1 MNYQE
6 AYDQFNA
13 LFENKLSSEEA
24 ARFLVELYERGESFE
39 EIAAAANVMRK
50 HSVKL
55 DIPEHLKAELIDI
68 VGTGGDKSGTF
79 NISTTTSIVLASLGC
94 KVAKHGSG
102 SATSLSGSADVL
114 KALGLN
120 LALSPEKQIKMLD
133 ECGFVFMFAMNH
145 HPCMKHIMPI
155 RRSLSHRTIFNML
168 GPLANPAGAQKQMVG
183 VFHVDYIERFSKAL
197 RELGTT
203 KSMVVSSLDGLDEV
217 SITAPTRYTLIEN
230 KIITEGEIDPQ
241 AFGFK
246 LAPLDAIKGG
256 ESVQNAEITRAILRG
271 DEKGAKLDVVLLN
284 GACAL
289 MIDGKSRDMQEGIAM
304 MQEAIASKK
313 AWDKLG
319 EIIKL
324 SYLV

>member
-6 AYDQFNA
+6 AYQKFNA
-13 LFENKLSSEEA
+13 LFENELSSEEA

-39 EIAAAANVMRK
+39 EIAAAAKVMRE
-50 HSVKL
+50 HSLRLPLSQALQDEV
-55 DIPEHLKAELIDI
+55 IDI

-79 NISTTTSIVLASLGC
+79 NISTTTSIALAALGC

-114 KALGLN
+114 KSLGLN
-120 LALSPEKQIKMLD
+120 LSLTPDKQVKMLE

-155 RRSLSHRTIFNML
+155 RKSLSHRTIFNML
-168 GPLANPAGAQKQMVG
+168 GPLANPAGAKKQMIG
-183 VFHVDYIERFSKAL
+183 VFHPDYVERFSLAL
-197 RELGTT
+197 KELGTT

-217 SITAPTRYTLIEN
+217 SITAKTRYMTIEN
-230 KIITEGEIDPQ
+230 DHVGEGEIDPQ
-241 AFGFK
+241 DYGFK
-246 LAPLDAIKGG
+246 MAPLQAIKGG
-256 ESVQNAEITRAILRG
+256 DSVQNAEITRAILKN
-271 DEKGAKLDVVLLN
+271 EEQGAKRDVVLLN
-284 GACAL
+284 GACTLVVDNKA
-289 MIDGKSRDMQEGIAM
+289 RDLKEGIAM
-304 MQEAIASKK
+304 MDEVLASKK

-324 SYLV
+324 SYLI

>member
-1 MNYQE
+1 MTYQE
-6 AYDQFNA
+6 AYAKFDA
-13 LFENKLSSEEA
+13 LFENKLSTEEA

-39 EIAAAANVMRK
+39 EIAAAANVMRE

-55 DIPEHLKAELIDI
+55 DIPENLKAEIIDI

-114 KALGLN
+114 KSLGLN
-120 LALSPEKQIKMLD
+120 LTLSPEKQVKML
-133 ECGFVFMFAMNH
+133 EACGFVFMFAMNH

-155 RRSLSHRTIFNML
+155 RKSLSHRTIFNML
-168 GPLANPAGAQKQMVG
+168 GPLANPAGAQKQMIG

-197 RELGTT
+197 RALGTT
-203 KSMVVSSLDGLDEV
+203 KSIVLSSLDGLDEV
-217 SITAPTRYTLIEN
+217 SICSPTRYTLIEN
-230 KIITEGEIDPQ
+230 QTIHEGEIDPQ
-241 AFGFK
+241 VYGFK
-246 LAPLDAIKGG
+246 LAPLEAIKGG

-271 DEKGAKLDVVLLN
+271 DEEGAKHDIVLLN

-289 MIDGKSRDMQEGIAM
+289 MVDGKARDMQEGLEM
-304 MQEAIASKK
+304 MQYAIESKK

-324 SYLV
+324 SYLI

>member
-1 MNYQE
+1 MTYQE
-6 AYDQFNA
+6 AYAKFDA
-13 LFENKLSSEEA
+13 LFENKLSTEEA
-24 ARFLVELYERGESFE
+24 AQFLVELYERGESFE
-39 EIAAAANVMRK
+39 EIAAAANVMRE

-55 DIPEHLKAELIDI
+55 DIPESLKAEIIDI

-114 KALGLN
+114 KSLGLN
-120 LALSPEKQIKMLD
+120 LTLSPEKQVKMLE

-197 RELGTT
+197 RALGTT
-203 KSMVVSSLDGLDEV
+203 KSIVLSSLDGLDEV
-217 SITAPTRYTLIEN
+217 SICSPTRYTLIEN
-230 KIITEGEIDPQ
+230 QTIHEGEIDPQ
-241 AFGFK
+241 VYGFK
-246 LAPLDAIKGG
+246 LAPLEAIKGG
-256 ESVQNAEITRAILRG
+256 ESVQNAEITRSILRG
-271 DEKGAKLDVVLLN
+271 DEEGAKHDIVLLT

-289 MIDGKSRDMQEGIAM
+289 MVDGKARDMQEGLEM
-304 MQEAIASKK
+304 MQYAIESKK

-324 SYLV
+324 SYLI

>member
-6 AYDQFNA
+6 AYQQFNA
-13 LFENKLSSEEA
+13 LFENELSSEA
-24 ARFLVELYERGESFE
+24 AAQFLVELYERGESFE
-39 EIAAAANVMRK
+39 EIAAAANVMRE

-55 DIPEHLKAELIDI
+55 DIPIHLKSELIDI

-114 KALGLN
+114 KSLGLN
-120 LALSPEKQIKMLD
+120 LSLAPEKQIKMLE

-197 RELGTT
+197 KELGTT

-217 SITAPTRYTLIEN
+217 SITAPTRYTMIEN
-230 KIITEGEIDPQ
+230 SIMTEGEINPE
-241 AFGFK
+241 AYGFTF
-246 LAPLDAIKGG
+246 APLEAIKGG
-256 ESVQNAEITRAILRG
+256 DSIQNAEITRAILRG

-289 MIDGKSRDMQEGIAM
+289 MIDGKARDMQEGIALM
-304 MQEAIASKK
+304 KEAIESKK

-324 SYLV
+324 SYLI

>member
-6 AYDQFNA
+6 AYKQFNA
-13 LFENKLSSEEA
+13 LFENELSSEEA
-24 ARFLVELYERGESFE
+24 AQFLVELYDRGESFE
-39 EIAAAANVMRK
+39 EIAAAANVMRE

-55 DIPEHLKAELIDI
+55 DIPEHLKAEIIDI

-120 LALSPEKQIKMLD
+120 LALPPEKQIKMLE

-197 RELGTT
+197 RELGTL

-217 SITAPTRYTLIEN
+217 SICSVSRYTMIEN

-241 AFGFK
+241 RYGFK
-246 LAPLDAIKGG
+246 LAPLEAIKGG
-256 ESVQNAEITRAILRG
+256 ESVENAEITRAILRG
-271 DEKGAKLDVVLLN
+271 DEKGSKLDIVLLN
-284 GACAL
+284 GAAAL
-289 MIDGKSRDMQEGIAM
+289 MVDGRARDMQEGIEM
-304 MQEAIASKK
+304 MRDAIASKK

>member
-6 AYDQFNA
+6 AYAQFNA
-13 LFENKLSSEEA
+13 LFENELSSEA
-24 ARFLVELYERGESFE
+24 AAQFLVELYERGESFE
-39 EIAAAANVMRK
+39 EIAAAANVMRE

-55 DIPEHLKAELIDI
+55 DIPAHLKVELIDI

-79 NISTTTSIVLASLGC
+79 NISTTTSIVLAALGC

-120 LALSPEKQIKMLD
+120 LNLAPEKQIKILE

-183 VFHVDYIERFSKAL
+183 VFHVDYIDRFSQAL

-203 KSMVVSSLDGLDEV
+203 KSMVLSSLDGLDEV
-217 SITAPTRYTLIEN
+217 SITAPTRYTMIEN
-230 KIITEGEIDPQ
+230 TLMTEGEIDPQ
-241 AFGFK
+241 TFGFK
-246 LAPLDAIKGG
+246 LAPLEAIKGG

-289 MIDGKSRDMQEGIAM
+289 MIDGKARDMQEGIAM
-304 MQEAIASKK
+304 MKEAIESKK

-324 SYLV
+324 SYLI

>member
-6 AYDQFNA
+6 AYAQFNA
-13 LFENKLSSEEA
+13 LFENELSSEVA
-24 ARFLVELYERGESFE
+24 AQFLVELYERGESFE
-39 EIAAAANVMRK
+39 EIAAAANVMRE

-55 DIPEHLKAELIDI
+55 DIPAHLKAELIDI

-79 NISTTTSIVLASLGC
+79 NISTTTSIVLAALGC

-120 LALSPEKQIKMLD
+120 LSLTPEKQIKMLE

-168 GPLANPAGAQKQMVG
+168 GPLANPAGTQKQMIG
-183 VFHVDYIERFSKAL
+183 VFHVDYIDRFSKAL

-217 SITAPTRYTLIEN
+217 SITAPTRYTMIEN
-230 KIITEGEIDPQ
+230 KVITEGEINPEDY
-241 AFGFK
+241 GFTF
-246 LAPLDAIKGG
+246 APLEAIKGG

-271 DEKGAKLDVVLLN
+271 DEKGAKRDVVLLN

-289 MIDGKSRDMQEGIAM
+289 MIDGKARDMQEGLALM
-304 MQEAIASKK
+304 KEAIESKK
-313 AWDKLG
+313 AWDKLS

-324 SYLV
+324 SYLI

>member
-1 MNYQE
+1 MNYQQ
-6 AYDQFNA
+6 AYERFDA
-13 LFENKLSSEEA
+13 LFDNKLSEDEA
-24 ARFLVELYERGESFE
+24 RALLVELYERGENDE
-39 EIAAAANVMRK
+39 EIAAAAKVMRE
-50 HSVKL
+50 HSVRL
-55 DIPEHLKAELIDI
+55 DLDPSLRDEIIDV

-120 LALSPEKQIKMLD
+120 LNMRVDQQIKML
-133 ECGFVFMFAMNH
+133 EACGFVFMFAMNH

-168 GPLANPAGAQKQMVG
+168 GPLANPAGAQKQMIG
-183 VFHVDYIERFSKAL
+183 VFHVDYMERFAKAL
-197 RELGTT
+197 ATLGTQ
-203 KSMVVSSLDGLDEV
+203 KSIVLSSMDGLDEI
-217 SITAPTRYTLIEN
+217 SICTTSRYIQIEKDTL
-230 KIITEGEIDPQ
+230 THGEIDPQ
-241 AFGFK
+241 SLGFK
-246 LAPLDAIKGG
+246 LSPLASIKGG
-256 ESVQNAEITRAILRG
+256 DSSENADITRAILQG
-271 DEKGAKLDVVLLN
+271 TEKGPKRDIVLLN

-289 MIDGKSRDMQEGIAM
+289 MVDGRARDMQEGIEM
-304 MQEAIASKK
+304 MKEALDSKK

-324 SYLV
+324 SYLI

>member
-6 AYDQFNA
+6 AYAQFNA
-13 LFENKLSSEEA
+13 LFENELSSEVA
-24 ARFLVELYERGESFE
+24 AQFLVELYERGESFE
-39 EIAAAANVMRK
+39 EIAAAANVMRE

-55 DIPEHLKAELIDI
+55 DIPAHLKAELIDI

-79 NISTTTSIVLASLGC
+79 NISTTTSIVLAALGC

-120 LALSPEKQIKMLD
+120 LSMSPEKQIKMLE

-168 GPLANPAGAQKQMVG
+168 GPLANPAGAQKQMIG
-183 VFHVDYIERFSKAL
+183 VFHVDYIDRFSKAL

-217 SITAPTRYTLIEN
+217 SITAPTHYTMIEN
-230 KIITEGEIDPQ
+230 KVITEGEINPEDY
-241 AFGFK
+241 GFTF
-246 LAPLDAIKGG
+246 APLEAIKGG

-271 DEKGAKLDVVLLN
+271 DEKGAKRDVVLLN

-289 MIDGKSRDMQEGIAM
+289 MIDGKARDMHEGIALM
-304 MQEAIASKK
+304 KEAIESKR

-324 SYLV
+324 SYLI

>member
-1 MNYQE
+1 
-6 AYDQFNA
+6 
-13 LFENKLSSEEA
+13 
-24 ARFLVELYERGESFE
+24 
-39 EIAAAANVMRK
+39 
-50 HSVKL
+50 
-55 DIPEHLKAELIDI
+55 
-68 VGTGGDKSGTF
+68 
-79 NISTTTSIVLASLGC
+79 
-94 KVAKHGSG
+94 
-102 SATSLSGSADVL
+102 
-114 KALGLN
+114 
-120 LALSPEKQIKMLD
+120 MLD

-155 RRSLSHRTIFNML
+155 RKSLSHRTIFNML

-217 SITAPTRYTLIEN
+217 SITSPTRYTLIEN

-246 LAPLDAIKGG
+246 LASLDAIKGG

-289 MIDGKSRDMQEGIAM
+289 MIDGKARDMQEGIAM

>member
-6 AYDQFNA
+6 AYKQFHA
-13 LFENKLSSEEA
+13 LFENELSTEEA
-24 ARFLVELYERGESFE
+24 AQFLVELYERGESFE
-39 EIAAAANVMRK
+39 EIAAAANVMRE

-55 DIPEHLKAELIDI
+55 DIPEHLKAEIIDI

-120 LALSPEKQIKMLD
+120 LMLTPEKQIKMLE

-155 RRSLSHRTIFNML
+155 RKSLSHRTIFNML
-168 GPLANPAGAQKQMVG
+168 GPLANPAGAQKQMIG

-217 SITAPTRYTLIEN
+217 SICSPTRYTLIEHQT
-230 KIITEGEIDPQ
+230 ITEGEIDPQ
-241 AFGFK
+241 QYGFK
-246 LAPLDAIKGG
+246 LAPLEAIKGG

-271 DEKGAKLDVVLLN
+271 DEKGAKLDVILLN

-289 MIDGKSRDMQEGIAM
+289 MIDDKARDIQEGIAM
-304 MQEAIASKK
+304 MRDAIASKK

>member
-1 MNYQE
+1 MTYQE
-6 AYDQFNA
+6 AYAKFDA
-13 LFENKLSSEEA
+13 LFENKLSTEEA
-24 ARFLVELYERGESFE
+24 AQFLVELYERGESFE
-39 EIAAAANVMRK
+39 EIAAAANVMRE

-55 DIPEHLKAELIDI
+55 DIPESLKAEIIDI

-114 KALGLN
+114 KSLGLN
-120 LALSPEKQIKMLD
+120 LTLSPEKQVKMLE

-197 RELGTT
+197 RALGTT
-203 KSMVVSSLDGLDEV
+203 KSIVLSSLDGLDEV
-217 SITAPTRYTLIEN
+217 SICSPTRYTLIEN
-230 KIITEGEIDPQ
+230 QTIHEGEIDPQ
-241 AFGFK
+241 VYGFK
-246 LAPLDAIKGG
+246 LAPLEAIKGG

-271 DEKGAKLDVVLLN
+271 EEEGAKHDIVLLN

-289 MIDGKSRDMQEGIAM
+289 MVDGKARDMQEGLEM
-304 MQEAIASKK
+304 MQYAIESKK

-324 SYLV
+324 SYLI

>member
-6 AYDQFNA
+6 AYQQFNA
-13 LFENKLSSEEA
+13 LFENELSPEA
-24 ARFLVELYERGESFE
+24 AAQFLVELYERGESFE
-39 EIAAAANVMRK
+39 EIAAAANVMRE

-55 DIPEHLKAELIDI
+55 DIPEHLKRELIDI

-79 NISTTTSIVLASLGC
+79 NISTTTSIVLAALGC

-120 LALSPEKQIKMLD
+120 LSLAPEKQIKMLE

-168 GPLANPAGAQKQMVG
+168 GPLANPASAQKQMVG
-183 VFHVDYIERFSKAL
+183 VFHVDYIDRFSQAL

-217 SITAPTRYTLIEN
+217 SITAPTRYTMIEN
-230 KIITEGEIDPQ
+230 KIITEGEINPE
-241 AFGFK
+241 AFGFTF
-246 LAPLDAIKGG
+246 APLEAIKGG
-256 ESVQNAEITRAILRG
+256 DSIQNAEITRAILRG

-289 MIDGKSRDMQEGIAM
+289 MIDGKARDMQEGIALM
-304 MQEAIASKK
+304 NEAIESKK

-324 SYLV
+324 SYLL

>member
-6 AYDQFNA
+6 AYKQFNA
-13 LFENKLSSEEA
+13 LFENELSSEEA

-39 EIAAAANVMRK
+39 EIAAAAKVMRE

-55 DIPEHLKAELIDI
+55 DIPEHLKAEIIDI

-120 LALSPEKQIKMLD
+120 LALPPEKQIKML
-133 ECGFVFMFAMNH
+133 EACGFVFMFAMNH

-197 RELGTT
+197 RELGTL

-217 SITAPTRYTLIEN
+217 SITSVSRYTMIEN
-230 KIITEGEIDPQ
+230 QIITEGEIDPQ
-241 AFGFK
+241 IYGFK
-246 LAPLDAIKGG
+246 LAPLEAIKGG
-256 ESVQNAEITRAILRG
+256 ESVENAEITRAILRG
-271 DEKGAKLDVVLLN
+271 DEKGSKLDIVLLN
-284 GACAL
+284 GAAAL
-289 MIDGKSRDMQEGIAM
+289 MVDGKARDMQEGIEM
-304 MQEAIASKK
+304 MREAIASKK

>member
-6 AYDQFNA
+6 AYKQFNA
-13 LFENKLSSEEA
+13 LFENELSSEEA

-39 EIAAAANVMRK
+39 EIAAAANVMRE

-55 DIPEHLKAELIDI
+55 DIPKHLKAELIDI

-120 LALSPEKQIKMLD
+120 LSLSPEKQIKMLD

-155 RRSLSHRTIFNML
+155 RKSLSHRTIFNML

-183 VFHVDYIERFSKAL
+183 VFHVDYIDRFSKAL

-217 SITAPTRYTLIEN
+217 SITAPTRYTMIEN
-230 KIITEGEIDPQ
+230 KIMTEGEIDPQ
-241 AFGFK
+241 MYGFK
-246 LAPLDAIKGG
+246 LAPLEAIQGG

-289 MIDGKSRDMQEGIAM
+289 MIDGKARDMQEGIEM
-304 MQEAIASKK
+304 MKDAVESKK

-324 SYLV
+324 SYLI

>member
-6 AYDQFNA
+6 AYKQFHA
-13 LFENKLSSEEA
+13 LFENELSTEEA
-24 ARFLVELYERGESFE
+24 AQFLVELYERGESFE
-39 EIAAAANVMRK
+39 EIAAAANVMRE

-55 DIPEHLKAELIDI
+55 DIPEHLKAEIIDI

-94 KVAKHGSG
+94 KIAKHGSG

-120 LALSPEKQIKMLD
+120 LTLTPEKQIKMLE

-155 RRSLSHRTIFNML
+155 RKSLSHRTIFNML
-168 GPLANPAGAQKQMVG
+168 GPLANPAGAQKQMIG

-217 SITAPTRYTLIEN
+217 SICSPTRYTLIEHQT
-230 KIITEGEIDPQ
+230 ITEGEIDPQ
-241 AFGFK
+241 QYGFK
-246 LAPLDAIKGG
+246 LAPLEAIKGG

-271 DEKGAKLDVVLLN
+271 DEKGAKLDVILLN

-289 MIDGKSRDMQEGIAM
+289 MIDDKARDIQEGIAM
-304 MQEAIASKK
+304 MRDAIASKK

>member
-1 MNYQE
+1 MTYQE
-6 AYDQFNA
+6 AYAKFDA
-13 LFENKLSSEEA
+13 LFENKLSTEEA
-24 ARFLVELYERGESFE
+24 AQFLVELYERGESFE
-39 EIAAAANVMRK
+39 EIAAAANVMRE

-55 DIPEHLKAELIDI
+55 DIPESLKAEIIDI

-114 KALGLN
+114 KSLGLN
-120 LALSPEKQIKMLD
+120 LTLSPEKQVKMLE

-197 RELGTT
+197 RALGTT
-203 KSMVVSSLDGLDEV
+203 KSIVLSSLDGLDEV
-217 SITAPTRYTLIEN
+217 SICSPTRYTLIEN
-230 KIITEGEIDPQ
+230 QTIHEGEIDPQ
-241 AFGFK
+241 VYGFK
-246 LAPLDAIKGG
+246 LAPLEAIKGG

-271 DEKGAKLDVVLLN
+271 DEEGAKRDIVLLN

-289 MIDGKSRDMQEGIAM
+289 MVDGKARDMQEGLEM
-304 MQEAIASKK
+304 MQYAIESKK

-324 SYLV
+324 SYLI

>member
-6 AYDQFNA
+6 AYKQFNA
-13 LFENKLSSEEA
+13 LFENELTTEEA
-24 ARFLVELYERGESFE
+24 AQFLVELYERGESFE
-39 EIAAAANVMRK
+39 EIAAAAKVMRE

-55 DIPEHLKAELIDI
+55 DIPEHLKAEIIDI

-120 LALSPEKQIKMLD
+120 LALPPEKQIKML
-133 ECGFVFMFAMNH
+133 EACGFVFMFAMNH

-197 RELGTT
+197 RELGTL

-217 SITAPTRYTLIEN
+217 SITSVSRYTMIEN
-230 KIITEGEIDPQ
+230 QIITEGEIDPQ
-241 AFGFK
+241 MYGFK
-246 LAPLDAIKGG
+246 LAPLEAIKGG

-271 DEKGAKLDVVLLN
+271 DEKGSKLDIVLLN
-284 GACAL
+284 GAAAL
-289 MIDGKSRDMQEGIAM
+289 MVDGKARDMQEGIEM
-304 MQEAIASKK
+304 MRDAIASKK

>member
-6 AYDQFNA
+6 AYKQFHA
-13 LFENKLSSEEA
+13 LFENELSTEEA
-24 ARFLVELYERGESFE
+24 AQFLVELYEKGESFE
-39 EIAAAANVMRK
+39 EIAAAANVMRE

-55 DIPEHLKAELIDI
+55 DIPEHLKAEIIDI

-120 LALSPEKQIKMLD
+120 LMLTPEKQIKMLE

-145 HPCMKHIMPI
+145 HPCMKHIMPV
-155 RRSLSHRTIFNML
+155 RKSLSHRTIFNML
-168 GPLANPAGAQKQMVG
+168 GPLANPAGAQKQMIG

-217 SITAPTRYTLIEN
+217 SICSPTRYTLIEHQT
-230 KIITEGEIDPQ
+230 ITEGEIDPQ
-241 AFGFK
+241 QYGFK
-246 LAPLDAIKGG
+246 LAPLEAIKGG

-271 DEKGAKLDVVLLN
+271 DEKGAKLDVILLN

-289 MIDGKSRDMQEGIAM
+289 MIDDKARDIQEGIAM
-304 MQEAIASKK
+304 MRDAIASKK

>member
-1 MNYQE
+1 MTYQE
-6 AYDQFNA
+6 AYAKFDA
-13 LFENKLSSEEA
+13 LFENKLSTEEA

-39 EIAAAANVMRK
+39 EIAAAANVMRE

-55 DIPEHLKAELIDI
+55 DIPENLKAEIIDI

-114 KALGLN
+114 KSLGLN
-120 LALSPEKQIKMLD
+120 LTLSPEKQVKML
-133 ECGFVFMFAMNH
+133 EACGFVFMFAMNH

-155 RRSLSHRTIFNML
+155 RKSLSHRTIFNML
-168 GPLANPAGAQKQMVG
+168 GPLANPAGAQKQMIG

-197 RELGTT
+197 RALGTT
-203 KSMVVSSLDGLDEV
+203 KSIVLSSLDGLDEV
-217 SITAPTRYTLIEN
+217 SICSPTRYTLIEN
-230 KIITEGEIDPQ
+230 QTIHEGEIDPQ
-241 AFGFK
+241 VYGFK
-246 LAPLDAIKGG
+246 LAPLEAIKGG

-271 DEKGAKLDVVLLN
+271 DEEGAKHDIVLLN

-289 MIDGKSRDMQEGIAM
+289 MVDGKARDMQEGLEM
-304 MQEAIASKK
+304 MQYAIGSKK

-324 SYLV
+324 SYLI